1 MTSVGE
7 TLRRERMRRN
17 LDLAEISREL
27 KISSRLLE
35 AIENEEFD
43 KLPGGVFAKAFVR
56 QYAHLLD
63 LDEEEMAAEVQRLI
77 EPPPLV
83 NSSESHPSVPA
94 IAVPRV
100 PEWETV
106 GESRGWSQWSSALPA
121 LALVV
126 VVMMVCSA
134 VYAYLQRPRHPVVA
148 QEAAG
153 TAAAGR
159 TEPAP
164 SAAPPAEIPSAQ
176 APQGPANDDA
186 AGRSPEP
193 PAQPAAAPAV
203 GPRLPSESAAA
214 PATAPVSGETSGTAS
229 EASRSVPRGPVHVEL
244 SATEPVW
251 VLARA
256 DGKYLFSGTLDTNQT
271 RTVDAGGTVVLRL
284 GNAGGVNIT
293 LNGKALAP
301 VGPKGQVRT
310 VQLTS
315 GGFQI
320 VAPPVAPK
328 SDGTPPNEPR

>member
-17 LDLAEISREL
+17 FDLAEISREL
-27 KISSRLLE
+27 KISPRLLE

-56 QYAHLLD
+56 QYARLLD

-83 NSSESHPSVPA
+83 NPSESHPSVPA
-94 IAVPRV
+94 ISVPRV

-134 VYAYLQRPRHPVVA
+134 VYAYLQRPRRPAVA
-148 QEAAG
+148 QDAG

-159 TEPAP
+159 TEPRP
-164 SAAPPAEIPSAQ
+164 SAAAPAEIPPAQ
-176 APQGPANDDA
+176 APREPASDDT

-193 PAQPAAAPAV
+193 PAQPAAAPAI
-203 GPRLPSESAAA
+203 GPRLPAESAAA
-214 PATAPVSGETSGTAS
+214 PATVPVSGATSGADS
-229 EASRSVPRGPVHVEL
+229 EASRSVPHGPVHVQL

-256 DGKYLFSGTLDTNQT
+256 DGKYLFSGTLEANQI
-271 RTVDAGGTVVLRL
+271 RTVDADGSVVLRL

-328 SDGTPPNEPR
+328 SDGTPPSEPR